1 MSAATR
7 VAARRLRLAGR
18 TRKAVLTTHIAS
30 AVALLGTTAGLAI
43 MGTRTAGSDDF
54 HQAHAV
60 YDVMSL
66 LTFSLGIPLS
76 FIALASGVLLATT
89 SKWGLFGYWWVTTK
103 LALLVGVIVIGA
115 TVTGA
120 SIDTMLDV
128 TERQVPESFS
138 GGSDAK
144 AGQPGGAAGQP
155 RERGADRPVEI
166 VRRRH
171 PARLHGPIVA
181 CYDFTRSGAR
191 RRHFLDW
198 RTLQPWPASATSAAS
213 ARSPAGTPSQSG

>member
-1 MSAATR
+1 M
-7 VAARRLRLAGR
+7 
-18 TRKAVLTTHIAS
+18 LTTHIAS

-43 MGTRTAGSDDF
+43 MGARTAGSDDF
-54 HQAHAV
+54 RQAHAV

-103 LALLVGVIVIGA
+103 LALLVAVIVIGA

-128 TERQVPESFS
+128 TEREAPAAS
-138 GGSDAK
+138 GARWTLVVG
-144 AGQPGGAAGQP
+144 
-155 RERGADRPVEI
+155 
-166 VRRRH
+166 RRH
-171 PARLHGPIVA
+171 PGRDGAHRERPLGLPARWADPQTQGG
-181 CYDFTRSGAR
+181 TR
-191 RRHFLDW
+191 W
-198 RTLQPWPASATSAAS
+198 
-213 ARSPAGTPSQSG
+213 AGSS

>member
-1 MSAATR
+1 VSAATH
-7 VAARRLRLAGR
+7 AATRRFRLTGSA
-18 TRKAVLTTHIAS
+18 RKAVLTTHIAS

-43 MGTRTAGSDDF
+43 MGVRTAGSDEF

-89 SKWGLFGYWWVTTK
+89 SRWGLFGYWWVTTK
-103 LALLVGVIVIGA
+103 LALLVGVVVIGA

-128 TERQVPESFS
+128 TERQVPEADGARWTLVAAAATQGAMVLTASVLSVFR
-138 GGSDAK
+138 
-144 AGQPGGAAGQP
+144 PGG
-155 RERGADRPVEI
+155 R
-166 VRRRH
+166 
-171 PARLHGPIVA
+171 
-181 CYDFTRSGAR
+181 TR
-191 RRHFLDW
+191 
-198 RTLQPWPASATSAAS
+198 TKPTMKEQV
-213 ARSPAGTPSQSG
+213 Q